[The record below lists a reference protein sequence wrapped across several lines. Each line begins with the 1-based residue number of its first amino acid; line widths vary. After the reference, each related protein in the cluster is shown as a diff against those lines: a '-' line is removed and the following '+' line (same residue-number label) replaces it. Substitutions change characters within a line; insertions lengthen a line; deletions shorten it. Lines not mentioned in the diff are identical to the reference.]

1 VTAALA
7 AGLGLLVM
15 NAPIEDRVALARA
28 EKEAA
33 LISLCKSLGFAGLPK
48 RLYIRVFKE
57 EKLLE
62 TWGYNPKTQKYTLV
76 RTYNIAAASGTVGPK
91 RESGDGQ
98 VPEGFYRVSA
108 FNPQSRFHL
117 SLRVNYPNQA
127 DLKFTAPDPGGDIY
141 IHGNRVSIGCM
152 AMTDDK
158 IKEIYLLA
166 LAAKGNSIPVHI
178 FPAKLTAPNL
188 SRLIARHPAHGG
200 LWKSMKPMFDE
211 FEKHRRVPA
220 VRIEKNGQYTVVA
233 PRE

>member
-1 VTAALA
+1 MTAALA
-7 AGLGLLVM
+7 AGLGLLLM
-15 NAPIEDRVALARA
+15 NAPIEDRVANARA
-28 EKEAA
+28 AKEAG
-33 LISLCKSLGFAGLPK
+33 LVSLCKSLGFTGLPK

-76 RTYNIAAASGTVGPK
+76 RSYKIAAASGTVGPK
-91 RESGDGQ
+91 RELGDGQ

-108 FNPQSRFHL
+108 FNPQSNFHL

-127 DLKFTAPDPGGDIY
+127 DHKFTAADPGGDIY

-166 LAAKGNSIPVHI
+166 LAAKSNPIPVHI

-188 SRLIARHPAHGG
+188 SRLIARHPAHAG

-220 VRIEKNGQYTVVA
+220 VRIEKNGRYSLVA